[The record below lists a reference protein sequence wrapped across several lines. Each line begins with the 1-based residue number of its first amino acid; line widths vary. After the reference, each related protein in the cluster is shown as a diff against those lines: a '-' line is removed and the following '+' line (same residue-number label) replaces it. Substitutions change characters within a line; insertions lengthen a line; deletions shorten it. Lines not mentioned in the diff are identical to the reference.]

1 MSFGVS
7 NPEKIWHQQFVHLP
21 TSPVYRGHLTFGNPK
36 VFSTV
41 LFIHTS
47 DYSRYLRRKQ
57 TVTPYLPHLKNI
69 TALPCKMQNLFI
81 WLKVMLHS
89 SKPWWL
95 WKEPVVMCGNWDVK
109 QATSQQVFK
118 VTTFC
123 TDTCFHFI
131 ATDQLHCPPRSAENQ
146 PMSEQDASATH
157 PYRRLVLD
165 RRALA
170 ACPDAVVYRV
180 ELRTDVGWPHVR
192 TDELGCL
199 TVQKLNCHEH
209 NVLTHCLAGRQTRLQ
224 QCCGSLVAVS
234 ASATRLDNTARWFL
248 LHAGSTKMRSVQLSL
263 DTARAH
269 VSNTNPRYGRVA
281 EASCCDMS
289 WISAQRG
296 GT

>member
-131 ATDQLHCPPRSAENQ
+131 ATDQLHCPPRSAEIQ
-146 PMSEQDASATH
+146 FMSQQSL
-157 PYRRLVLD
+157 PQLVRIAD
-165 RRALA
+165 SYSIHALLQHA
-170 ACPDAVVYRV
+170 PDVVIYRV
-180 ELRTDVGWPHVR
+180 EVRAVGWPHVR

-199 TVQKLNCHEH
+199 TVQKLDSVTSTMCW
-209 NVLTHCLAGRQTRLQ
+209 
-224 QCCGSLVAVS
+224 S
-234 ASATRLDNTARWFL
+234 AL
-248 LHAGSTKMRSVQLSL
+248 LEYK
-263 DTARAH
+263 H
-269 VSNTNPRYGRVA
+269 VSSNAADR
-281 EASCCDMS
+281 
-289 WISAQRG
+289 W
-296 GT
+296 